1 MGFSQEVKDFIS
13 GYQATSEVGQKSRA
27 LELQKE
33 KNAADMLNDEA
44 TLDLRRQQLSQAKAA
59 SDARLKLAY
68 GAAGRAE
75 AAAGR
80 AGRALSIK
88 EQAAATAAG
97 KAKDDKMRGYVDD
110 GSTTE
115 DDYTAAEGVAA
126 EILGDDDPYIGIDAF
141 ADGGLVQ
148 TAAGGASVSALP
160 MQTTIPANDWILKR
174 QKREE
179 AAVATPV
186 EIPVETPVKTP
197 VEIPVEATEAIP
209 VTAPP
214 VPLPRNARP
223 KVAAPTAM
231 GAKKPIASGAEI
243 EKTLTQAGI
252 VAEAAMKKL
261 TDDVN
266 SAKVTGSTEAIDTTG
281 PARNRKA
288 ADSAEEPVVAATEE
302 EMKAILAKVDPTKSL
317 DPYMEGAKTMVE
329 VYNYFMERGDSK
341 MAAKASAKIVAY
353 NKDVSMMLGDQ
364 AITALKQGD
373 TATAAQLIT
382 GAYNTIPD
390 GQTIE
395 TNVMPDGSIGF
406 KVMLGDKLVHE
417 GLANPEQLWQMAGQV
432 ADGSAFIDQM
442 ARLADRHSP
451 KKLRAK
457 FGDATN
463 NFIQINAEYRT
474 LKEQYDAAD
483 GTTQKKM
490 NAQLRELEA
499 ARKEAYAKV
508 HELGSPL
515 YKDRKGVDDA
525 IKSAISSYGEAT
537 TTAPAVAAEGTSQ
550 WDTLV
555 NSYQRY
561 ESQIGQLATQLEE
574 TASTPDSP
582 EYKAVLDRMRL
593 LATARDGVRAEIDKV
608 APLAMPNMTAAD
620 LRKAVD
626 ERLAAAGENAPTAL
640 PIGDASQTAAWGT
653 QFSTNPVT
661 QADLAKET
669 ELLERIRNGEKL
681 VFAIPDELSI
691 ERATDNVMSN
701 KIDADLLVGK
711 MVRDGINPRQLVQAL
726 KERGV
731 QVTVDIEGV
740 PAIDSEEK

>member
-88 EQAAATAAG
+88 EQAAVAAAG

-110 GSTTE
+110 GSTAE
-115 DDYTAAEGVAA
+115 DDYTAAEGDAA
-126 EILGDDDPYIGIDAF
+126 EILGDEDPYIGIDAF

-186 EIPVETPVKTP
+186 ETPAKTP
-197 VEIPVEATEAIP
+197 VEPTEAIP

-463 NFIQINAEYRT
+463 NFIQTNAEYRT

-537 TTAPAVAAEGTSQ
+537 TAAPAVAAEGTSQ

-574 TASTPDSP
+574 MASTPDSP
-582 EYKAVLDRMRL
+582 EYKAVLDRMGL
-593 LATARDGVRAEIDKV
+593 LATARDGVRAEIDKF
-608 APLAMPNMTAAD
+608 APSAMPNMTAAD
-620 LRKAVD
+620 RRKAVD
-626 ERLAAAGENAPTAL
+626 ERLTAVGESAPTAL
-640 PIGDASQTAAWGT
+640 PIGDANQPAAWGT

-661 QADLAKET
+661 QADFAKEAK
-669 ELLERIRNGEKL
+669 LLERIRNGEKL

-691 ERATDNVMSN
+691 ERATDSVMSN